1 MAGLSTIIASYRKK
15 VYANSIICLGFD
27 PVHLVP
33 VVRINEV
40 LRGRWEGFYLK
51 KQEPQLFLLL
61 KQKAIK
67 RKNNVNSLMLKHFL
81 MLN

>member
-27 PVHLVP
+27 PVLLVP

-40 LRGRWEGFYLK
+40 LRGRWVLP
-51 KQEPQLFLLL
+51 QETITSTIFVVEAKGDTTQE
-61 KQKAIK
+61 
-67 RKNNVNSLMLKHFL
+67 
-81 MLN
+81 